1 MKEEDIE
8 KLIEGL
14 HMEHYPPERPTG
26 GQNVG
31 TFIPGVKISCPE
43 TGFEMVC
50 TYHRSR
56 MRNRDIIIALYKEFL
71 KIVSENKI

>member
-1 MKEEDIE
+1 MEEEVIE
-8 KLIEGL
+8 DLISKLIIEA
-14 HMEHYPPERPTG
+14 YPKKPTG

-56 MRNRDIIIALYKEFL
+56 MRNRDIIMALYKEFL